1 MVWFYGTAKNL
12 KFALLLKMKAIKDN
26 KRNCWTVEKG
36 KIIIN
41 IFPGCDRPKTPVR
54 IEFEGQI
61 YEIYKYSLIDIVKG
75 FEETYSEEQ
84 VLEQLVKFT
93 CC

>member
-1 MVWFYGTAKNL
+1 
-12 KFALLLKMKAIKDN
+12 MKAIKDN
-26 KRNCWTVEKG
+26 KRNCWIVEKG
-36 KIIIN
+36 KITIS
-41 IFPGCDRPKTPVR
+41 IFPGCYRPKITVR

-61 YEIYKYSLIDIVKG
+61 YEIYKNRLIDIVKG